1 MMNDEIFIQ
10 ISTVFFKKTI
20 ECIEPWNKNS
30 ELSIE
35 IISDGFKTLFYI
47 YCFNNVDN
55 KSTSDIVKLLED
67 TMNNYLEFVKQIG
80 DEDNL
85 FLQLTAR
92 DATLFTYK
100 NMISN
105 YTNENIVFSTFP
117 SRETYNKIMLFFSM
131 IQNEQ
136 NADNDEKW
144 WKETFIEKWTKYITT
159 YSQ

>member
-20 ECIEPWNKNS
+20 ESIEPWNKKS
-30 ELSIE
+30 DTSLE
-35 IISDGFKTLFYI
+35 IIMDGFKTLFYI
-47 YCFNNVDN
+47 YCFNNVD
-55 KSTSDIVKLLED
+55 KKTSSDIVKLLED

-105 YTNENIVFSTFP
+105 YNHDTTFSTFP
-117 SRETYNKIMLFFSM
+117 SRAIYIRVMSFFASM
-131 IQNEQ
+131 KEKNI
-136 NADNDEKW
+136 DDKDERW
-144 WKETFIEKWTKYITT
+144 WKETFIEDWTNYVK
-159 YSQ
+159 

>member
-20 ECIEPWNKNS
+20 ESIEPWNKKS
-30 ELSIE
+30 DTSLE
-35 IISDGFKTLFYI
+35 IIIDGFKTLFYI
-47 YCFNNVDN
+47 YCFNNVD
-55 KSTSDIVKLLED
+55 KKTSSDIVKLLED

-100 NMISN
+100 NMISSYN
-105 YTNENIVFSTFP
+105 HDTTFSTFP
-117 SRETYNKIMLFFSM
+117 SREIYIRVMSFFASM
-131 IQNEQ
+131 KEKNI
-136 NADNDEKW
+136 DDKDERW
-144 WKETFIEKWTKYITT
+144 WKETFIEDWTNYVK
-159 YSQ
+159 

>member
-20 ECIEPWNKNS
+20 ESIEPWNKKS
-30 ELSIE
+30 DSSLE
-35 IISDGFKTLFYI
+35 IIIDGFKTLFYI
-47 YCFNNVDN
+47 YCFNNVD
-55 KSTSDIVKLLED
+55 KKPSSDIVKLLED

-100 NMISN
+100 NMISSYN
-105 YTNENIVFSTFP
+105 HDLTFSTFP
-117 SRETYNKIMLFFSM
+117 SREIYIRVMLFFALM
-131 IQNEQ
+131 KEKNI
-136 NADNDEKW
+136 DDKDERW
-144 WKETFIEKWTKYITT
+144 WKETFIEDWTNYVKNNI
-159 YSQ
+159 